1 MALLCFASQKGAPGV
16 TTTALAVAATWPDS
30 EQRRKLLLE
39 ADASGGALALR
50 YQLSLERSLVTLA
63 IAGRAGLDADEL
75 WEHVQE
81 LPGGLGVIVA
91 PDGADQAHAALETSS
106 RQLGSWLAEQT
117 DLDVIADIGR
127 MTSPSPAMGLVD
139 AADAVL
145 MVARPEAEQ
154 LQPAARRLES
164 LAGTCP
170 AVGWVLI
177 GNGPHGWEE
186 VESTYGFPVVAVIA
200 DDPRTAT
207 SLRGGATSSR
217 ITRSP
222 LVRSAASLA
231 ETLDGWLHPPAPEQP
246 ETEEVVATPP
256 VPPLER
262 VT

>member
-1 MALLCFASQKGAPGV
+1 M
-16 TTTALAVAATWPDS
+16 
-30 EQRRKLLLE
+30 LE
-39 ADASGGALALR
+39 ADASGGSLALR
-50 YQLSLERSLVTLA
+50 YRLSLERSLVTLA
-63 IAGRAGLDADEL
+63 DRRPRRAGRRKSCGSTPRSS
-75 WEHVQE
+75 
-81 LPGGLGVIVA
+81 PGDSASIVA
-91 PDGADQAHAALETSS
+91 PDGADQAHAALEDEQPPTSG
-106 RQLGSWLAEQT
+106 RWLAGET
-117 DLDVIADIGR
+117 DIDVIADLGR
-127 MTSPSPAMGLVD
+127 LTSASPVHGSLAE

-154 LQPAARRLES
+154 LQPSGPPDWRRWRAACR
-164 LAGTCP
+164 

-177 GNGPHGWEE
+177 GHRPHGWEE
-186 VESTYGFPVVAVIA
+186 VESTYGFPVVAVHFD

-246 ETEEVVATPP
+246 ETEGVAATPP
-256 VPPLER
+256 VAPLER